1 MSTNRAALPLSI
13 LTGFIVAG
21 YTPTALRA
29 EAINPPTAVQTSPA
43 MNEQE
48 RRNLGFVLDW
58 WREVIQGGHMELSS
72 KYQADDYIQH
82 NPNLPTGRAAF
93 VSFFQNV
100 IGVKPANPLPTTLAP
115 APVVTAAKG
124 DFVFLVFEQE
134 SPDPR
139 DASKTYHYNSFEVL
153 RLENGKVQEHWDSFK
168 RMPAPA
174 GAPKP
179 AAFDQPASQMARG
192 SFGTLS
198 ADERRNLELATIEMK
213 DMLQYGHLEL
223 ADAVMD
229 PGYIQHNPNVP
240 QGRDGFKQFMSR
252 VPGRTPREI
261 KPEWVSAPSLTL
273 GSGPY
278 VLMMWD
284 RKDKDP
290 NDPTREYVWN
300 HFDVIRVENGLI
312 KEHWD
317 EAVIPPPAAR

>member
-1 MSTNRAALPLSI
+1 MYPKKSALLPGLAALLLSPLAAQAQS
-13 LTGFIVAG
+13 
-21 YTPTALRA
+21 
-29 EAINPPTAVQTSPA
+29 INPPTEPQTSPVMTEA
-43 MNEQE
+43 EK
-48 RRNLGFVLDW
+48 RNLAFVLDW
-58 WREVIQGGHMELSS
+58 WREVIQGGHLDLTA

-82 NPNLPTGRAAF
+82 NPNVPTGRAAF
-93 VSFFQNV
+93 VDFFRNV
-100 IGVKPANPLPTTLAP
+100 VGVKPANPIPAKLDP

-124 DFVFLVFEQE
+124 DFVFLIFEQQ

-139 DASKTYHYNSFEVL
+139 DASKTYHHNSFEVL

-168 RMPAPA
+168 RMAAPP

-179 AAFDQPASQMARG
+179 AAFEQPPSQMARG
-192 SFGTLS
+192 SLGTLS
-198 ADERRNLELATIEMK
+198 AEERRNLELATIEMK

-223 ADAVMD
+223 ADTVMD

-273 GSGPY
+273 VSGPY

-290 NDPTREYVWN
+290 NDPSREYVWN

-317 EAVIPPPAAR
+317 EAVIAPPAAR